1 MRALLLSLLL
11 ALNVAPNRA
20 AAAPCCM
27 SATAFGIGRLLIWED
42 FALGLRTS
50 LSPGLGDWDAAGH
63 WRAWSNYDET
73 EWRSELWAMAAID
86 RRASVFARV
95 PAVLLTR
102 SASSTTDT
110 GGGLGDLS
118 FGLRYEL
125 LAIGELL
132 ELPAI
137 ALTVS
142 VLAPTGRATEDS
154 RSSLGADVTGR
165 GAWTLSAGLGFELTR
180 LPWFVRLDAG
190 VSVPLPQERPDLPAR
205 GGHGVDQ
212 RLGVSVDLALSG
224 GLEVASNVVVSLV
237 PRLTWTDDTRLDEEV
252 VARTSRLDIG
262 LALAGSWRFDP
273 HWTLQASFDAP
284 LPIDGLGKNQTARL
298 MTSLGIRYGSF

>member
-1 MRALLLSLLL
+1 MRALLSCLIL
-11 ALNVAPNRA
+11 ALSAAPHRA

-50 LSPGLGDWDAAGH
+50 LAPGLGDWDADGH
-63 WRAWSNYDET
+63 WRAWSNFTET
-73 EWRSELWAMAAID
+73 EWRSELWAMAALD
-86 RRASVFARV
+86 RRASIFARV

-102 SASSTTDT
+102 STADTTDT

-118 FGLRYEL
+118 LGLRYEL

-154 RSSLGADVTGR
+154 HTPLGADVTGR
-165 GAWTLSAGLGFELTR
+165 GAWVLSAGLSFELTR
-180 LPWFVRLDAG
+180 LPWFVRLDTG
-190 VSVPLPQERPDLPAR
+190 VSVPLPQERADLHA
-205 GGHGVDQ
+205 DQ

-224 GLEVASNVVVSLV
+224 GIEVASNVVVSLV
-237 PRLTWTDDTRLDEEV
+237 PRLTWTDATRLDEEP

-284 LPIDGLGKNQTARL
+284 LAIDGLGKNQTARL